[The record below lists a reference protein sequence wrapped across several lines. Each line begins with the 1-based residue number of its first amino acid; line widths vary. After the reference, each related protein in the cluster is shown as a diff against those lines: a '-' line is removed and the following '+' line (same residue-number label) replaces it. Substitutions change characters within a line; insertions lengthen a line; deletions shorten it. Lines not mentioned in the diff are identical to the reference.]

1 MSSDSV
7 KVCDRE
13 LEKLGDLAKCWDDLN
28 SVLGKYVQTL
38 KSVSTDT
45 IKEGHIHDAINNL
58 RYYAEEIQKYANS
71 LGASAAGS
79 SSKLASVAE
88 KVDLDL
94 YNEV

>member
-13 LEKLGDLAKCWDDLN
+13 LEKLGDLAKCWDDVSSILD
-28 SVLGKYVQTL
+28 KYVQTL
-38 KSVSTDT
+38 KSVSSET
-45 IKEGHIHDAINNL
+45 IKEGHIHDAIDNL
-58 RYYAEEIQKYANS
+58 RFYAQEIQKYANG

-79 SSKLASVAE
+79 ASKLASVAE
-88 KVDLDL
+88 KVDLNL